1 MGGAKSAS
9 FRLFRNLFVQGYL
22 AARKRDA
29 KIMQL
34 VEMTKTGVGRCATR
48 AGADVAAVCRGT
60 AVARLPSPP
69 PPPSWP
75 PCPWRPSAA
84 VGGRWRACLCPRVC
98 VLVSVSSPS
107 HLA

>member
-1 MGGAKSAS
+1 
-9 FRLFRNLFVQGYL
+9 
-22 AARKRDA
+22 
-29 KIMQL
+29 MQL

-98 VLVSVSSPS
+98 VLAFSPRLVGCCWRPVARVSVSSPS